1 MLIKA
6 VLSGTAILL
15 LLMIISNT
23 ALITKLDQLS
33 MKVDQLIAQGNDRT
47 QQLVIIK
54 QQYN

>member
-6 VLSGTAILL
+6 VLSGMAILL

-33 MKVDQLIAQGNDRT
+33 MKVDQLIVHGKDRA

-54 QQYN
+54 HYN